1 MSLHNYYDRIV
12 WVNLAIYILYFI
24 IKYLPAVVY
33 FFIWLVKCCLG
44 SNSSSSK
51 SSGLSGL
58 PWLLLLVFG
67 KQLGLKNA
75 ANKLHKICLHD
86 TEVMSRSGQ
95 IMVFYVLIFGSVV
108 LALGSALDLTLFSPS
123 HICTEDP
130 TIDCYPQRISGA
142 NATTNLTIPIDI
154 SEPILDCSYWNS
166 EGVSSQITFFCF
178 QNDDFNF
185 ELFMAITGGLL
196 AFAFIAL
203 NASIGFLLHITRC
216 CMNKDNSV
224 PILAVRVI
232 AIIIAIIVELG
243 LALLCLVLAVART
256 SVDTV
261 EDEPSVVF
269 LTMHASEILVIVGIV
284 ATLLW
289 LPWEEYVKSQRKS
302 DGGSDSASDG
312 ASDGASNG
320 ALKALGEHELQSDF
334 GGSSAV
340 EVKSKK

>member
-1 MSLHNYYDRIV
+1 MPMSLHDYYDRIV

-33 FFIWLVKCCLG
+33 FFIWLVNKCCRK
-44 SNSSSSK
+44 SNNSSSNN
-51 SSGLSGL
+51 SSSDNSSDSEHGPAL

-75 ANKLHKICLHD
+75 SKLHKIHLRD
-86 TEVMSRSGQ
+86 EPVMSRSGQ

-142 NATTNLTIPIDI
+142 NATTNLTMPIDI

-203 NASIGFLLHITRC
+203 NVSIGFLLRITRC
-216 CMNKDNSV
+216 IMSKDNSV
-224 PILAVRVI
+224 PILVVRVT
-232 AIIIAIIVELG
+232 AIIFAVIAELV
-243 LALLCLVLAVART
+243 LALVCLVLAVSRT
-256 SVDTV
+256 SVDAV
-261 EDEPSVVF
+261 DDEPGVVF
-269 LTMHASEILVIVGIV
+269 LTKHASEILVVAGIV

-289 LPWEEYVKSQRKS
+289 LPWEEYVK
-302 DGGSDSASDG
+302 DGSDG
-312 ASDGASNG
+312 AS
-320 ALKALGEHELQSDF
+320 K
-334 GGSSAV
+334 V
-340 EVKSKK
+340 I

>member
-1 MSLHNYYDRIV
+1 MPMSLHDYYDRIV

-33 FFIWLVKCCLG
+33 FFIWLVRRCQR
-44 SNSSSSK
+44 SNNSSSDSTAPP
-51 SSGLSGL
+51 L

-75 ANKLHKICLHD
+75 SKLHKICLHD
-86 TEVMSRSGQ
+86 TKVMSRSGQ
-95 IMVFYVLIFGSVV
+95 IMVFYVLIFGSIV

-142 NATTNLTIPIDI
+142 NATTNLTMPIDI
-154 SEPILDCSYWNS
+154 SEPILDCSYWDS
-166 EGVSSQITFFCF
+166 TGVSSQITFFCF

-196 AFAFIAL
+196 AFAFITL
-203 NASIGFLLHITRC
+203 NVSIGFLLRITRSI
-216 CMNKDNSV
+216 MSKIPSV
-224 PILAVRVI
+224 PILRVRVT
-232 AIIIAIIVELG
+232 AIIIAVIVELV
-243 LALLCLVLAVART
+243 LALVCLVLAVART
-256 SVDTV
+256 SVDAV
-261 EDEPSVVF
+261 DDEPGVAF

-289 LPWEEYVKSQRKS
+289 LPWEEYVEYQKKCRGSS
-302 DGGSDSASDG
+302 GGV
-312 ASDGASNG
+312 SN
-320 ALKALGEHELQSDF
+320 ALGGMELQETLDESTTK
-334 GGSSAV
+334 A
-340 EVKSKK
+340 

>member
-1 MSLHNYYDRIV
+1 MPMSLNDYYDRIV

-33 FFIWLVKCCLG
+33 FFIWLVQCCRKCK
-44 SNSSSSK
+44 NSSSPSDT
-51 SSGLSGL
+51 SSSDSTGQPLPKRKGPPL

-67 KQLGLKNA
+67 KQLGLKDA
-75 ANKLHKICLHD
+75 SKLHKICLRD
-86 TEVMSRSGQ
+86 YEAMSRRGQ

-142 NATTNLTIPIDI
+142 NATTNLTLPIDI

-178 QNDDFNF
+178 QNDDFNV

-203 NASIGFLLHITRC
+203 NVSIGFLLRITRC
-216 CMNKDNSV
+216 IMSKITLV
-224 PILAVRVI
+224 PILAVRVT
-232 AIIIAIIVELG
+232 AIILAVIAELV
-243 LALLCLVLAVART
+243 LALVCLVLAVSRT
-256 SVDTV
+256 SVDAV
-261 EDEPSVVF
+261 DDEPGVVF

-289 LPWEEYVKSQRKS
+289 LPWEKYVEYQTKYRDQ
-302 DGGSDSASDG
+302 
-312 ASDGASNG
+312 
-320 ALKALGEHELQSDF
+320 KALGGMALDQNFEEST
-334 GGSSAV
+334 
-340 EVKSKK
+340 KI

>member
-24 IKYLPAVVY
+24 IKYLLFAVIY
-33 FFIWLVKCCLG
+33 FFIWLVKRCQKSNNSSE
-44 SNSSSSK
+44 SNSTA
-51 SSGLSGL
+51 LPL

-67 KQLGLKNA
+67 KQLGLKDA
-75 ANKLHKICLHD
+75 SKLHKICLHD
-86 TEVMSRSGQ
+86 TKVMSRSGQ
-95 IMVFYVLIFGSVV
+95 IIVFYVLILGSVV

-142 NATTNLTIPIDI
+142 NATTNLTMPIDI

-196 AFAFIAL
+196 AFAFIVL
-203 NASIGFLLHITRC
+203 NVSIGLLLRVTRF
-216 CMNKDNSV
+216 CMNKITSV
-224 PILAVRVI
+224 PILVVRVT
-232 AIIIAIIVELG
+232 AIIIAIIVELV
-243 LALLCLVLAVART
+243 LALVCLVLAVART
-256 SVDTV
+256 SVDAV
-261 EDEPSVVF
+261 EDEPGVAF

-289 LPWEEYVKSQRKS
+289 LPWEEYVEYQKECRGSS
-302 DGGSDSASDG
+302 GGV
-312 ASDGASNG
+312 SN
-320 ALKALGEHELQSDF
+320 ALGGMELQETLDESTTK
-334 GGSSAV
+334 A
-340 EVKSKK
+340 